1 MILEKTISAKKQ
13 ILVKDVL
20 EGVVL
25 KKMILKIW
33 WHFIIYFTFYI
44 SDFKRKLFQA
54 ILDYTEK
61 LGKILVE
68 VKKTGNTD
76 PLKKLIE
83 DYENGEFEEEKVS
96 NAYCLIS

>member
-1 MILEKTISAKKQ
+1 M
-13 ILVKDVL
+13 DVL
-20 EGVVL
+20 EGMELKYSRSDAVL
-25 KKMILKIW
+25 LR
-33 WHFIIYFTFYI
+33 FIFQI

-96 NAYCLIS
+96 NAY